1 MRIYQESDRKP
12 SRNKVEVCQP
22 QILREKLMLPWGA
35 PCLGHHYLY
44 HTALQPEE
52 ANMPSKTELYTTP
65 LIHRIQR

>member
-1 MRIYQESDRKP
+1 M
-12 SRNKVEVCQP
+12 EVCQP

-35 PCLGHHYLY
+35 PCLGHQYLY
-44 HTALQPEE
+44 HKALQPEE